1 MGNNQGQLKSSRF
14 EAALHMSIEQSLRSN
29 NATPQ
34 PVFSQLYL
42 EKDVK
47 PKVRELNVRP
57 SNDGRQERDRAS
69 ISPRAIQDVRTHPE
83 HRSRS
88 SEPSTPV
95 STSPRLPH
103 PSQIRHPV
111 PSKVHAPVVIPSHRI
126 PPHPSVTHQP
136 LPPAPLVMS
145 RAGPPQIIPR
155 HNPADHVPTPS
166 SMAGMIPKQMSP
178 RPPAD
183 ELVQYRREY
192 IDGSGMLYNSLTMH
206 GCQEVGFCQAG
217 ADIRLT
223 ELTEKSIDLPKGFI
237 LVGTKS
243 PYLPENIVVAAVDA
257 RFLPDPNT
265 NLALLGFS
273 GNCVGCGEKGFRYF
287 TEFSHHINLKLTT
300 QAKKQK
306 HLKYYIVKNKQG
318 QLVRGPN
325 IPWKECRKRSYSS
338 SGMGYISSSP
348 NVTIGN
354 QTSVIVSRS
363 LASQSSAISY
373 RSSHYPRSSPSTT
386 INHYAIGLKC
396 ESNSPMGQ
404 LCQEK
409 RGASPSETGSAQQP
423 LKKRHRFHNM
433 DGDRP
438 HVIRPEPISP
448 KHLASH
454 SLHPPNFVPPPVT
467 SSMQDTCFVP
477 PGLAEACGGRVIIL
491 TCSGPTPLFHGNV
504 MDIMLSPI
512 FRDCL
517 KTSQQ
522 IPHSVVE
529 SLGLIGMQNMNLE
542 TMVLVMVQ
550 YLVQLGEEAPS
561 CEEFE
566 LALLR
571 ARQETVIKDL
581 NNQHNMPQFT
591 TVAPLQLPL
600 LAKLAVTGSSGR
612 VSVHVAQTGI
622 ADGLAETLKL
632 LQKPSQTAQRPLYTL
647 IIHVSRM
654 RGTEFCIVVSGSK
667 QTRSLT
673 EARLTVAETFKEIS
687 YEIITGKIQLLT
699 NHFKKNNIASE
710 DLDVLLEKFSA
721 RQDKVLL
728 PFNGDKLCRIDPSS
742 VTTMK
747 SSISKDCVQETEL
760 LTPVQIAV
768 AMRILSQVCA
778 IADSDHLALDLGRF
792 TQVELHVILPASN
805 VLYHQV
811 IRNLVQS
818 NLLSDLELANDV
830 TAKVAEKFVIKCD
843 ATAGMKERFETLL
856 KNVKESPYT
865 LFVVVH
871 EQAHQYTHRAQHG
884 SNTTGSNSFL
894 HRKEMMD
901 AQNVLMLLVSHTPYN
916 LQTQRSLISPQNE
929 ICMPTSMVQPGV
941 EPEQIYFGLEQLKAT
956 LEWSNE
962 TPHLQTDECFETIA
976 TELCRRYPKLHSSV
990 VRTYLLVRQY
1000 SAALMSL
1007 SGIPSL
1013 STCSTATTLK
1023 MVQDVVTE
1031 PMSSTCGL
1039 GPSIIL
1045 RVQSPQLAILAH
1057 DKLRTVRDKM
1067 GLQFRLDILLCSGD
1081 QEVILDNYFLK
1092 HLQAVRGG
1100 GSSWKPQTYSDLDGL
1115 PCIMV
1120 VSGKHTSGEK
1130 YPRSTRYV
1138 DLRLVNHGQLNLASL
1153 EEEMGLANRYIS
1165 PDLLKEVITAA
1176 EDSDDED
1183 EEDDDDNEGTID
1195 YDIATPPSIPIEAAQ
1210 DDISVSVEGSN
1221 QIKPADTTVR
1231 TPGKVPHNDIPHS
1244 TTVHQ
1249 APSPGRCKSPLSSTQ
1264 EIESSDGSS
1273 MVTNCVSSASSPVP
1287 HFKSKSE
1294 PDESREVGRE
1304 SNQEEEGGVEEKKP
1318 DKLPTVIVSKTVYNK
1333 LVKAEGI
1340 PSISTILPSAD
1351 TSWTNSVRP
1360 PLVTDTPEAKSAH
1373 FRMWTEPNPHYYDL
1387 VEPKSAT
1394 KFHPRRLLLYGPPQV
1409 GKTGVYIHFARV
1421 LSRMLVRLQEV
1432 EVLDQEEINES
1443 AGQTTTFDPVST
1455 RWPEF
1460 EKLSQMPFDRDL
1472 HAGHL
1477 KYHSPLWKRNVQFV
1491 DGDAFNKEV
1500 NTTCTM
1506 LTKYSAHNAFHRCE
1520 KCQQHIDVSASEV
1533 RDTKSHVFNFK
1544 SSAFTDDFEMQ
1555 FIIPPQ
1561 QVKHFIFN
1569 EQTRRLQSMRLPT
1582 VNDKGGNIIKTPIF
1596 TPTFG
1601 RPEQAMVN
1609 LVHAMDDASYLQVLV
1624 CKQKDVMLYE
1634 KQWPNRI
1641 ILVLPAFANETGPGA
1656 AKFFI
1661 KELAFYNLQLEVSRQ
1676 EALGV
1681 RRQDVWPFIIIM
1693 EDTCVTWHAH
1703 NLFESQEETLTSLRS
1718 VLQHIEATP
1727 KIQSYGMLGVR
1738 EWNSRWSRE
1747 PPHEPFSN
1755 RHLHNMVF
1763 INVDLTQGLQYDQNR
1778 YYDHDIDFS
1787 MQVGSVGLTT
1797 CCFNHIGV
1805 LIKHLPGPH
1814 EENAMPKPKLSALP
1828 HNYKLARPISVNN
1841 FVCTPD
1847 SEELIPLVMRPQLLL
1862 ERFLKEASAEMLFL
1876 LSVKNPE
1883 NPVLCVDCYHNL
1895 GLSIAV
1901 HYVSSRNPSSVEASK
1916 GIEYSGLV
1924 LYMCSSYVTADFLKQ
1939 FKFINGAKLCLISL
1953 DRNTLRR
1960 LVVRLDLEDQWQFRL
1975 RDEFQTANAREDR
1988 PIFLLTGIHAD

>member
-47 PKVRELNVRP
+47 PKVRDLNVRRI
-57 SNDGRQERDRAS
+57 SDGRRERDSSS
-69 ISPRAIQDVRTHPE
+69 ISPRALHDVHPE

-88 SEPSTPV
+88 SEPHTPA
-95 STSPRLPH
+95 STSPRH
-103 PSQIRHPV
+103 SHQAQIRHPV

-126 PPHPSVTHQP
+126 PPHPSITHQP
-136 LPPAPLVMS
+136 LPPAPLVVS
-145 RAGPPQIIPR
+145 RTAPPQIIPR
-155 HNPADHVPTPS
+155 HNPPDHIPS
-166 SMAGMIPKQMSP
+166 SMTGMMPKQLSP

-192 IDGSGMLYNSLTMH
+192 MDGSGMLYNSLTVQ

-223 ELTEKSIDLPKGFI
+223 ELTEKTIDLPKGFI

-306 HLKYYIVKNKQG
+306 HLKYYIVRNKQG

-348 NVTIGN
+348 NITIGN
-354 QTSVIVSRS
+354 QASVIVSRS
-363 LASQSSAISY
+363 LASQSTAINY
-373 RSSHYPRSSPSTT
+373 RSSHYHRSSPSAT
-386 INHYAIGLKC
+386 INHYAVGLKR

-404 LCQEK
+404 ACQDK
-409 RGASPSETGSAQQP
+409 RGASPSDGSAAQPP
-423 LKKRHRFHNM
+423 LKKRHRYSM
-433 DGDRP
+433 DGERP

-448 KHLASH
+448 KHLASSH
-454 SLHPPNFVPPPVT
+454 SVHPPNFVPPPVT

-504 MDIMLSPI
+504 MDVMLSPI
-512 FRDCL
+512 FRHSL

-522 IPHSVVE
+522 IPQSVAE

-550 YLVQLGEEAPS
+550 YLVQLGDEPLS

-566 LALLR
+566 LALLK

-581 NNQHNMPQFT
+581 NNQHNIPQFT

-612 VSVHVAQTGI
+612 VAVHVAQTGI
-622 ADGLAETLKL
+622 ADGIADILKL
-632 LQKPSQTAQRPLYTL
+632 LQKPSLSRQRPLFTL

-654 RGTEFCIVVSGSK
+654 RGTEFCIVVSGTR
-667 QTRSLT
+667 QTRALV
-673 EARLTVAETFKEIS
+673 EARLTVNETFKEIS

-710 DLDVLLEKFSA
+710 DLDVLLGKFAA

-728 PFNGDKLCRIDPSS
+728 PYNGDKLCRVDTSLASNMISS
-742 VTTMK
+742 NN
-747 SSISKDCVQETEL
+747 KDCGTQSEP

-778 IADSDHLALDLGRF
+778 IADSDQMALDLGRF

-811 IRNLVQS
+811 TRSLVQS
-818 NLLSDLELANDV
+818 NLLSDLDLGSNV
-830 TAKVAEKFVIKCD
+830 TNKLAEKFVIKCD
-843 ATAGMKERFETLL
+843 ATAAMKERFEALV
-856 KNVKESPYT
+856 KRVKESPYT
-865 LFVVVH
+865 LFVIVH
-871 EQAHQYTHRAQHG
+871 DQAHQYAHRVQHG
-884 SNTTGSNSFL
+884 PNTASSNNFL
-894 HRKEMMD
+894 HCNEIRD

-916 LQTQRSLISPQNE
+916 LQTVRSMISPQNE
-929 ICMPTSMVQPGV
+929 ICMPTSTVQAGV
-941 EPEQIYFGLEQLKAT
+941 DSELTYFGLEQLKST
-956 LEWSNE
+956 LEWSNV
-962 TPHLQTDECFETIA
+962 TPHIQTDECFETVSD
-976 TELCRRYPKLHSSV
+976 ELLRRYPKLHSCV
-990 VRTYLLVRQY
+990 VRTYLLIRQY
-1000 SAALMSL
+1000 SAAFMAL
-1007 SGIPSL
+1007 SGIPSV
-1013 STCSTATTLK
+1013 STSSTATTLK

-1031 PMSSTCGL
+1031 PMHSTCGT

-1045 RVQSPQLAILAH
+1045 RIQSPQLAILAH

-1067 GLQFRLDILLCSGD
+1067 GLQYRLDILLCSGD
-1081 QEVILDNYFLK
+1081 QEIILDNYFLK
-1092 HLQAVRGG
+1092 RLQARKGA
-1100 GSSWKPQTYSDLDGL
+1100 GSSWKPQTYSDLEGL

-1120 VSGKHTSGEK
+1120 VSGKHTCGEK
-1130 YPRSTRYV
+1130 YPRSVRYI
-1138 DLRLVNHGQLNLASL
+1138 DLRLVNHGQLNQASL
-1153 EEEMGLANRYIS
+1153 EEEIGLASRYVS
-1165 PDLLKEVITAA
+1165 ADLLKEVVTTP
-1176 EDSDDED
+1176 EDSDEED
-1183 EEDDDDNEGTID
+1183 EEDDDEGTID
-1195 YDIATPPSIPIEAAQ
+1195 YDIATPPSIPIESIQ
-1210 DDISVSVEGSN
+1210 EDSSVEGSN

-1244 TTVHQ
+1244 TTINQ
-1249 APSPGRCKSPLSSTQ
+1249 MPSPSRSKSPHSFSQ
-1264 EIESSDGSS
+1264 EIESSDAAP
-1273 MVTNCVSSASSPVP
+1273 TNCVSSATSPVP
-1287 HFKSKSE
+1287 SFSRKPESE
-1294 PDESREVGRE
+1294 ESREVGRDC
-1304 SNQEEEGGVEEKKP
+1304 SHEEAENKNSH
-1318 DKLPTVIVSKTVYNK
+1318 KLPIVVVSKTVYKK
-1333 LVKAEGI
+1333 LIKRTTM
-1340 PSISTILPSAD
+1340 PLISTILPSAD
-1351 TSWTNSVRP
+1351 TTWINNVRP
-1360 PLVTDTPEAKSAH
+1360 FLGSDTPEAKSAYC
-1373 FRMWTEPNPHYYDL
+1373 RLWTEPNPHYYES
-1387 VEPKSAT
+1387 EPKS
-1394 KFHPRRLLLYGPPQV
+1394 KFRPRHLLLYGAPQV

-1432 EVLDQEEINES
+1432 EVVDQEEINEES
-1443 AGQTTTFDPVST
+1443 AGQTTNVDTIPE

-1460 EKLSQMPFDRDL
+1460 EKLFQMPFDRRL
-1472 HAGHL
+1472 HAGQL
-1477 KYHSPLWKRNVQFV
+1477 KGHSPVWSKHVQFV
-1491 DGDAFNKEV
+1491 DDESVSKEIK
-1500 NTTCTM
+1500 TSCTM

-1520 KCQQHIDVSASEV
+1520 KCQQHVDASSTEV

-1561 QVKHFIFN
+1561 QVKHFVFN

-1582 VNDKGGNIIKTPIF
+1582 INDKSGNMIKTPIF
-1596 TPTFG
+1596 TPSFA

-1609 LVHAMDDASYLQVLV
+1609 LVHAMDGASYLQVLV
-1624 CKQKDVMLYE
+1624 CKQKDVLSYE
-1634 KQWPNRI
+1634 KHWPNNI
-1641 ILVLPAFANETGPGA
+1641 ILVLPAFANEAGPGA

-1661 KELAFYNLQLEVSRQ
+1661 KELAYYNLQLEMSRQ
-1676 EALGV
+1676 ESVGV
-1681 RRQDVWPFIIIM
+1681 RRQDVWPFISIM

-1703 NLFESQEETLTSLRS
+1703 KLFDSQEETLSSLRS
-1718 VLQHIEATP
+1718 VLQHIESTP
-1727 KIQSYGMLGVR
+1727 KIHRFGMLGVR
-1738 EWNSRWSRE
+1738 EWNTRWLQE
-1747 PPHEPFSN
+1747 PLQEPFSN
-1755 RHLHNMVF
+1755 RHLDNMVF
-1763 INVDLTQGLQYDQNR
+1763 INVDLTHGLQYDQNR
-1778 YYDHDIDFS
+1778 YFDHDIDFN
-1787 MQVGSVGLTT
+1787 MQIGSSGLAS
-1797 CCFNHIGV
+1797 CCFNHISV
-1805 LIKHLPGPH
+1805 LIKHLPTSKIK
-1814 EENAMPKPKLSALP
+1814 NAIPTPKVSALP
-1828 HNYKLARPISVNN
+1828 HNYKLNRLISVKN

-1847 SEELIPLVMRPQLLL
+1847 SEELIPLTMHPQLLL
-1862 ERFLKEASAEMLFL
+1862 ERFLKDASAERLFS
-1876 LSVKNPE
+1876 LSVRNPD

-1895 GLSIAV
+1895 GSSIAV
-1901 HYVSSRNPSSVEASK
+1901 HYVSSRNAASVEMSA
-1916 GIEYSGLV
+1916 GIEYSGLL
-1924 LYMCSSYVTADFLKQ
+1924 LYMCSSYVTPEFLKQ
-1939 FKFINGAKLCLISL
+1939 FKFINGAKLCLISP

-1988 PIFLLTGIHAD
+1988 PIFLLTGVHPN